1 MNRLLKIIGI
11 VIIAYLFI
19 AYALPKIVGIPM
31 AMWNSGQILN
41 ETENPKIIKKGATE
55 ELEKIIAENL
65 KGKSEINPEIAL
77 KSIIELYQKNEN
89 IAIESNE
96 KPIGIYVIYGTDYWK
111 EDSETFELCFA
122 HQKVD
127 SNNGNLYEYRIDMIY
142 EPNNF
147 KGIEEFDVRY
157 NSNMD
162 IVNFKKSI
170 IISIGFKKAFD
181 IEPTKVEIIKEQI

>member
-31 AMWNSGQILN
+31 AMWNSGQFRS
-41 ETENPKIIKKGATE
+41 ENSKIIRKGGTE
-55 ELEKIIAENL
+55 ELDKIITENL
-65 KGKSEINPEIAL
+65 KGESDFNPEIAF
-77 KSIIELYQKNEN
+77 KSIIELYQENKN
-89 IAIESNE
+89 IVVESNE
-96 KPIGIYVIYGTDYWK
+96 NPIGIYVIYGTDYWK
-111 EDSETFELCFA
+111 EDSETFELSFS

-142 EPNNF
+142 EPNDF

-157 NSNMD
+157 NSNMNIGD
-162 IVNFKKSI
+162 FKKSVI
-170 IISIGFKKAFD
+170 ESIGFKKAFD
-181 IEPTKVEIIKEQI
+181 IEPTKIEIIKEQI